1 MVEEDGIRQS
11 PPGGCWGGC
20 RNYVSS
26 HIRTV
31 VTADDDDGGVDDNT
45 VVDKQTDAGI
55 AVELPGL
62 WYAAVILMVPQ
73 TGIDGCLQAPEL
85 LGHAFL
91 DERAYGAVNDVTSN
105 QYEVRVFG
113 IDEVHPAGQFP
124 PRIVVTDVQVA
135 HHDNL
140 VVMRQ
145 WLVGLQI
152 QRHAYLILIMDIA
165 VEEDAYHRHQDG
177 SGRPSV
183 LIEP

>member
-1 MVEEDGIRQS
+1 
-11 PPGGCWGGC
+11 
-20 RNYVSS
+20 
-26 HIRTV
+26 
-31 VTADDDDGGVDDNT
+31 
-45 VVDKQTDAGI
+45 
-55 AVELPGL
+55 
-62 WYAAVILMVPQ
+62 MVPQ

-91 DERAYGAVNDVTSN
+91 DERAYGAVDDVTSN

-183 LIEP
+183 LIEPRTGHKADETPQVEHKKQHHEIEHDEKARRAYLIESLCYR